1 MREGARDFIM
11 LYTDLDR
18 IPLDIFIDV
27 FTGDKY
33 KLVIEGKHS
42 EGELSEQSER
52 LITEYIEIIGG
63 SSVITEISR
72 KSNLVNLSIKIECMK
87 AIGIMMKNNR
97 WEDAAIMLS
106 LFGFSYSPSDH
117 DKIRK
122 KVSSIL
128 SMSEYMIERIN
139 NREKPRDNSK
149 LDKDYFV
156 RERVAVMS
164 HYGMQIR
171 KNEISAKEYAFMVRR
186 MCEEIKSMNKSLKR
200 K

>member
-1 MREGARDFIM
+1 
-11 LYTDLDR
+11 
-18 IPLDIFIDV
+18 
-27 FTGDKY
+27 
-33 KLVIEGKHS
+33 
-42 EGELSEQSER
+42 SER

-139 NREKPRDNSK
+139 NREKPTRDNSK

-164 HYGMQIR
+164 
-171 KNEISAKEYAFMVRR
+171 
-186 MCEEIKSMNKSLKR
+186 
-200 K
+200 

>member
-1 MREGARDFIM
+1 
-11 LYTDLDR
+11 
-18 IPLDIFIDV
+18 
-27 FTGDKY
+27 
-33 KLVIEGKHS
+33 
-42 EGELSEQSER
+42 
-52 LITEYIEIIGG
+52 
-63 SSVITEISR
+63 
-72 KSNLVNLSIKIECMK
+72 MK